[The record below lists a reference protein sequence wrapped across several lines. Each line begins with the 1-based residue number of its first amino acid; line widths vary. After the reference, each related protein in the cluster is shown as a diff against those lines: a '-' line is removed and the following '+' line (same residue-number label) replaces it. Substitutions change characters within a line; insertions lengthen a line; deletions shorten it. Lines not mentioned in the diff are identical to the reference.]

1 MKSAFLSP
9 VRQWLPLLT
18 LPFLIASCAH
28 IPELGALTDHGGT
41 KGRKIVVDL
50 SEQRANLY
58 YRGEM
63 VATSPVSTGREGKA
77 TPAGQFRV
85 IQKDRDHRSS
95 LYGDYV
101 RDGKVVVK
109 NIDVRKTA
117 RPAGCRFVG
126 VPMPYFLRFSDA
138 CGLHAG
144 HLPGYPASS
153 GCVRLP
159 QRQAKRFYDAVQ
171 VGTPVVVKR

>member
-1 MKSAFLSP
+1 MKSPSKTQLRRWLSLLLSP
-9 VRQWLPLLT
+9 LL
-18 LPFLIASCAH
+18 FASCAR
-28 IPELGALTDHGGT
+28 IPELGAMMDRGGT

-50 SEQRANLY
+50 SEQRAWLY
-58 YRGEM
+58 HRGEM

-77 TPAGQFRV
+77 TPAGQFHV

-101 RDGKVVVK
+101 RDGRVVVK
-109 NIDVRKTA
+109 NIDVRKA
-117 RPAGCRFVG
+117 PRPAGCRFVG

-171 VGTPVVVKR
+171 VGTPVMVKR

>member
-1 MKSAFLSP
+1 MSP
-9 VRQWLPLLT
+9 V
-18 LPFLIASCAH
+18 FFASCTH
-28 IPELGALTDHGGT
+28 IPELGAMMDHGGT
-41 KGRKIVVDL
+41 RGRKIVVDL
-50 SEQRANLY
+50 SEQRAWLY
-58 YRGEM
+58 HRGEM
-63 VATSPVSTGREGKA
+63 VATSPVSTGREGKT
-77 TPAGQFRV
+77 TPSGQFRV

-109 NIDVRKTA
+109 NIDVRKA
-117 RPAGCRFVG
+117 PRPAGCRFLG
-126 VPMPYFLRFSDA
+126 APMPYFLRFSDA

-171 VGTPVVVKR
+171 VGTPVMVKR

>member
-1 MKSAFLSP
+1 MKSPLKIAL
-9 VRQWLPLLT
+9 RRWLPLL
-18 LPFLIASCAH
+18 LSPLLVASCAR
-28 IPELGALTDHGGT
+28 IPELGAMTDHGGT

-50 SEQRANLY
+50 SEQRAWLY
-58 YRGEM
+58 HRGEM
-63 VATSPVSTGREGKA
+63 VATSPVSTGREGKT
-77 TPAGQFRV
+77 TPSGQFRV

-101 RDGKVVVK
+101 RDGRVVVK
-109 NIDVRKTA
+109 NIDVRKA
-117 RPAGCRFVG
+117 PCPAGCRFVG

-171 VGTPVVVKR
+171 VGTPVTVKR